1 MKILLADDEPIA
13 RTMLEHWLVGWGY
26 QVTTVRDGEAAL
38 NALAADPELRLAIID
53 WVMPKCDG
61 IEVCRQIRSGPAEP
75 YVYVVL
81 LTAKDDKADIIQG
94 LDAGADDYLVKPC
107 NPLELKVRL
116 RAGRRVIELQEQ
128 LVAARETLRFEAMH
142 DSLTQLLNR
151 GATLEQLEREMV
163 RAARRGAPVTVIMAD
178 LDHFKAVNDTFGHAT
193 GDVVLREAA
202 RRLKIGVRA
211 YDIVGRLGGEE
222 FIAVLPECDGKVG
235 LTVAQRLCRLI
246 GETPVATPTGK
257 VPVTISIGIAASDQF
272 PNASAEQLMRA
283 ADAALYHAKHSG
295 RARSVLASSADFQ
308 AQGTVSDPEAT
319 TLKLIAARAQI

>member
-13 RTMLEHWLVGWGY
+13 RTMLEHWLTGWGY
-26 QVTTVRDGEAAL
+26 EVVTVRDGEAAL
-38 NALAADPELRLAIID
+38 NALAADPTLRLAIVD

-61 IEVCRQIRSGPAEP
+61 IEVCRHVRSGPAEP
-75 YVYVVL
+75 YVYLVL

-151 GATLEQLEREMV
+151 GATLEQLDRELV
-163 RAARRGAPVTVIMAD
+163 RASRRNAPVTVMMAD
-178 LDHFKAVNDTFGHAT
+178 LDHFKAINDTFGHAT
-193 GDVVLREAA
+193 GDIVLRESA

-211 YDIVGRLGGEE
+211 YDAVGRMGGEE
-222 FIAVLPECDGKVG
+222 FIAVLPECESKTGQA
-235 LTVAQRLCRLI
+235 VAQRLCRLVA
-246 GETPVATPTGK
+246 ESPVVTPAGK
-257 VPVTISIGIAASDQF
+257 VPVTISIGIASSDQF
-272 PNASAEQLMRA
+272 PGATAESLLRA
-283 ADAALYHAKHSG
+283 ADAALYQAKHTG
-295 RARSVLASSADFQ
+295 RARALLATAADWQ
-308 AQGTVSDPEAT
+308 AQAPVNDPEAT
-319 TLKLIAARAQI
+319 TMKPLATAAV